1 MESPNSPREDPRLSA
16 LLHSWTVPSTA
27 PPRFAEQVWARLG
40 QTTPDPAISVWDIV
54 RSWLTA
60 ALRNPRVATAYV
72 ALLLALGAGA
82 GALRGHSA
90 ANAMAG
96 DLQAR
101 YVQSIDPFAA
111 LTR

>member
-1 MESPNSPREDPRLSA
+1 MESPNSHREDPRLSA
-16 LLHSWTVPSTA
+16 LLHSWQVPTTA

-40 QTTPDPAISVWDIV
+40 QMNPEPPTSVWNIL
-54 RSWLTA
+54 RAWLTA
-60 ALRNPRVATAYV
+60 TLRNPRVAAAYMAV
-72 ALLLALGAGA
+72 LLALGAGA

-90 ANAMAG
+90 ASAMAG

-111 LTR
+111 MAR